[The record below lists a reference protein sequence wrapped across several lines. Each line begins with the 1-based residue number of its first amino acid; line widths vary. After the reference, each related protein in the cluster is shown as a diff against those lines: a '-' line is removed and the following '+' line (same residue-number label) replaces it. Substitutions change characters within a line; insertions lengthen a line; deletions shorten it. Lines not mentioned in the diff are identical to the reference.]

1 MNDLFDAL
9 LTEDL
14 TLLIELLDAGC
25 DVNAQ
30 DEEGR
35 TALIQATIYNNV
47 EVVQILIEHGANVNT
62 RDFFGGNAALHFAAK
77 NYSLELLQL
86 LLKNK
91 AEIDIKDI
99 NGNTPLFQAVVNASG
114 KGGVIQ
120 QLLLHGA
127 NRNLKNNQGVSPLEL
142 AKTIADYNMVQF
154 F

>member
-14 TLLIELLDAGC
+14 TLLTELLEAGC

-35 TALIQATIYNNV
+35 TALIQATLYNNV

-62 RDFFGGNAALHFAAK
+62 QDFFNGYAALHLAAR

-86 LLKNK
+86 LLKHK
-91 AEIDIKDI
+91 AEVDIKDI
-99 NGNTPLFQAVVNASG
+99 NGNTPLYLAVINANG
-114 KGGVIQ
+114 KDGAIQ
-120 QLLLHGA
+120 RLLQNGA
-127 NRNLKNNQGVSPLEL
+127 DRNSTNNQGFSPLEL
-142 AKTIADYNMVQF
+142 AKTMEISF
-154 F
+154 LL